1 MKVAKSTVCN
11 QKDEAHCCVGLAES
25 AAQAGLAMTDL
36 LQASPNTETRIA
48 QECLRL
54 LASLLRVCSDWAPTT
69 TQLRFLVTWSLS
81 NIEETASNVA
91 AFNLLRAII
100 TRKLVIPEIYDVMSK
115 VEELMVKSQVNAYS
129 SPCVASTTSAC
140 CYIVFT
146 RSVSFSKCWCL

>member
-1 MKVAKSTVCN
+1 
-11 QKDEAHCCVGLAES
+11 
-25 AAQAGLAMTDL
+25 MTDL

-69 TQLRFLVTWSLS
+69 TQLRFLVSWSLS

-115 VEELMVKSQVNAYS
+115 VEELMVKSQVNTYS
-129 SPCVASTTSAC
+129 SPCVAFLPHPHVVILFLLAQQ
-140 CYIVFT
+140 F
-146 RSVSFSKCWCL
+146 SFKCWFLCCQTKTFIARDVMILSPATFGCSS